1 MNIFSRIR
9 NFMTPPVFTE
19 DERKTQLAYYISF
32 IVKTSVPA
40 LLLFVFVR
48 MRQGIAPVDISNVI
62 LIGIAVILLAIWA
75 AVKIAGAVQRAGTL
89 IIAILW
95 IACTFLA
102 LSGSGIRGTGFVS
115 YFVVMLLAGL
125 LSGVRAAVGVALL
138 SILSGFGLAYAESV
152 GMVAYA
158 PDLPFVVA
166 MEFAFLFVISIIT
179 VRLTINS
186 LQSALRDAQAS
197 ASELAESNRE
207 LTGLRDELEQRIEE
221 RTASLEKRASQ
232 LQTVSSL
239 ARSIASVKD
248 LASLLPDITRL
259 VSEQFGLYHVGIFL
273 VDEAGEFAILQAA
286 NSDGGREML
295 HRGHRLP
302 LDTNSIVGYVTS
314 HGEYRI
320 AMDVGADAVHFRNP
334 YLPQTRAEMALP
346 LRVGG
351 QVIGA
356 LDMQSTEVNA
366 FSEQDIPVLYTLADQ
381 VAVAIENARLYDEA
395 QKALAESRTTF
406 ENYVRQEWGSFAQ
419 QARHTGFVFDGKQ
432 VTPLDGKTRRKHVQP
447 VIQTG
452 KLSVEKSSSTITLP
466 IKLRGQTIG
475 ILEVNSKTG
484 KREWS
489 RDEITLLEA
498 AAERAALALENARLV
513 ESAQRRASRERSI
526 GEISARIGSVSDIE
540 SILQTAVEELGRKLS
555 SATEVTLEL
564 DREQL

>member
-1 MNIFSRIR
+1 MKVGYVRLAGYINIAALW
-9 NFMTPPVFTE
+9 V
-19 DERKTQLAYYISF
+19 AIS
-32 IVKTSVPA
+32 
-40 LLLFVFVR
+40 
-48 MRQGIAPVDISNVI
+48 
-62 LIGIAVILLAIWA
+62 
-75 AVKIAGAVQRAGTL
+75 
-89 IIAILW
+89 
-95 IACTFLA
+95 FLA
-102 LSGSGIRGTGFVS
+102 LTSSGIRGTGFAG

-125 LSGVRAAVGVALL
+125 LLGVRAATGVAFL
-138 SILSGFGLAYAESV
+138 SILGGFGIAYVESTGLV
-152 GMVAYA
+152 TFTVD
-158 PDLPFVVA
+158 PPFVEA
-166 MEFAFLFVISIIT
+166 IEFSFLFVISIVII
-179 VRLTINS
+179 RLTINS
-186 LQSALRDAQAS
+186 LQKALDNAKAN
-197 ASELAESNRE
+197 ARE
-207 LTGLRDELEQRIEE
+207 LETSNQELSKLRDELESHIQE
-221 RTASLEKRASQ
+221 RTVSLEKRASQ

-248 LASLLPDITRL
+248 LATLLPDITRL
-259 VSEQFGLYHVGIFL
+259 VSEQFGFYHVGIFL
-273 VDEAGEFAILQAA
+273 VDDAGEYAILQAA

-314 HGEYRI
+314 RGEYRI

-356 LDMQSTEVNA
+356 LDMQSTQVNA

-381 VAVAIENARLYDEA
+381 VAVAIENARLYEEV

-432 VTPLDGKTRRKHVQP
+432 VTPLDRKARRENVRP

-475 ILEVNSKTG
+475 VLEVNSKTG
-484 KREWS
+484 EREWS

>member
-1 MNIFSRIR
+1 MNALLRVRKFLA
-9 NFMTPPVFTE
+9 PPVFPA
-19 DERKTQLAYYISF
+19 DESKNQLASYISI
-32 IVKTSVPA
+32 IVPPIVLA
-40 LLLFVFVR
+40 LIVFLIVR
-48 MRQGIAPVDISNVI
+48 MRQGINPFDPSNVI
-62 LIGIAVILLAIWA
+62 LAVIGLVLLTVWVLMKVGYVRMAGYINIAAIW
-75 AVKIAGAVQRAGTL
+75 V
-89 IIAILW
+89 AI
-95 IACTFLA
+95 TFLA
-102 LSGSGIRGTGFVS
+102 LTSSGIRGTGFAG

-125 LSGVRAAVGVALL
+125 LLGVRAATVVAFL
-138 SILSGFGLAYAESV
+138 SILGGFGIAYVESAGLITFTV
-152 GMVAYA
+152 D
-158 PDLPFVVA
+158 PPFVEA
-166 MEFAFLFVISIIT
+166 IEFSFLFVISIVII
-179 VRLTINS
+179 RLTINS
-186 LQSALRDAQAS
+186 LQKALDNAKANARELEATNQELSDLRDA
-197 ASELAESNRE
+197 LES
-207 LTGLRDELEQRIEE
+207 RIRE
-221 RTASLEKRASQ
+221 RTGSLEKRASQ

-259 VSEQFGLYHVGIFL
+259 VSEQFGFYHVGIFL
-273 VDEAGEFAILQAA
+273 VDEAGEYATLQAA

-302 LDTNSIVGYVTS
+302 LDTNSIVGYVAS

-320 AMDVGADAVHFRNP
+320 AMDVGADVVHFRNP

-381 VAVAIENARLYDEA
+381 VAVAIENARLYEEA
-395 QKALAESRTTF
+395 QKALAESRSTF

-432 VTPLDGKTRRKHVQP
+432 VTPLDPKTRRENVRP

>member
-1 MNIFSRIR
+1 MKIFSRIR
-9 NFMTPPVFTE
+9 DFMTPPVFKE
-19 DERKTQLAYYISF
+19 DDRKTQLAFYISF
-32 IVKTSVPA
+32 IVKASVPA
-40 LLLFVFVR
+40 LLVFVFVR
-48 MRQGIAPVDISNVI
+48 MRQGIALVDISNVI

-75 AVKIAGAVQRAGTL
+75 GVKTAGAVQRAGTL

-125 LSGVRAAVGVALL
+125 LSGVRAAVGIAIL

-166 MEFAFLFVISIIT
+166 MEFTFLFVISIIT
-179 VRLTINS
+179 IRLTINS
-186 LQSALRDAQAS
+186 LQSALHDAQAS

-207 LTGLRDELEQRIEE
+207 LTGLRDELEQRIQE
-221 RTASLEKRASQ
+221 RTDSLEKRASQ

-259 VSEQFGLYHVGIFL
+259 VSEQFGFYHVGIFL
-273 VDEAGEFAILQAA
+273 VDEAGEVAVLQAA

-295 HRGHRLP
+295 HRGHRLS

-320 AMDVGADAVHFRNP
+320 AMDVGADTVHFRNP
-334 YLPQTRAEMALP
+334 YLPETRAEMALP

-356 LDMQSTEVNA
+356 LDIQSTEVNA
-366 FSEQDIPVLYTLADQ
+366 FSDQDIPVLYTLADQ
-381 VAVAIENARLYDEA
+381 VAVAIENARLYEEA

-419 QARHTGFVFDGKQ
+419 KARHTGFVFDGKQ
-432 VTPLDGKTRRKHVQP
+432 VTPLDRKTRRENVRP

-466 IKLRGQTIG
+466 IKLRGQIIG
-475 ILEVNSKTG
+475 ILEVNSKSG

-564 DREQL
+564 DHEQL

>member
-1 MNIFSRIR
+1 MNILLRVRKFLA
-9 NFMTPPVFTE
+9 PPVFPA
-19 DERKTQLAYYISF
+19 DESKNQLASYISI
-32 IVKTSVPA
+32 IVPPILLA
-40 LLLFVFVR
+40 LIVFLIVR
-48 MRQGIAPVDISNVI
+48 MRQGINPFDPSNVI
-62 LIGIAVILLAIWA
+62 LAVIGLVLLTVWVLMKVGYVRMAGYINIAALWVAI
-75 AVKIAGAVQRAGTL
+75 
-89 IIAILW
+89 
-95 IACTFLA
+95 TFLA
-102 LSGSGIRGTGFVS
+102 LTSSGIRGTGFAG

-125 LSGVRAAVGVALL
+125 LLGVRAATVVAFL
-138 SILSGFGLAYAESV
+138 SILGGFGIAYVESAGLITFTV
-152 GMVAYA
+152 D
-158 PDLPFVVA
+158 PPFVEA
-166 MEFAFLFVISIIT
+166 IEFSFLFVISIVII
-179 VRLTINS
+179 RLTINS
-186 LQSALRDAQAS
+186 LQKALDNAKANARELEASNQELSDLRDA
-197 ASELAESNRE
+197 LES
-207 LTGLRDELEQRIEE
+207 RIQE

-248 LASLLPDITRL
+248 MASLLPDITRL
-259 VSEQFGLYHVGIFL
+259 VSEQFGFYHVGIFL
-273 VDEAGEFAILQAA
+273 VDEAGEYATLQAA

-302 LDTNSIVGYVTS
+302 LDINSIVGYVTS

-356 LDMQSTEVNA
+356 LDMQSKEVNA

-381 VAVAIENARLYDEA
+381 VSVAIENARLYEEA
-395 QKALAESRTTF
+395 QKALAESRSTF

-432 VTPLDGKTRRKHVQP
+432 VTPLDPKTRHENARP

>member
-1 MNIFSRIR
+1 
-9 NFMTPPVFTE
+9 
-19 DERKTQLAYYISF
+19 
-32 IVKTSVPA
+32 
-40 LLLFVFVR
+40 
-48 MRQGIAPVDISNVI
+48 
-62 LIGIAVILLAIWA
+62 
-75 AVKIAGAVQRAGTL
+75 
-89 IIAILW
+89 
-95 IACTFLA
+95 
-102 LSGSGIRGTGFVS
+102 
-115 YFVVMLLAGL
+115 
-125 LSGVRAAVGVALL
+125 
-138 SILSGFGLAYAESV
+138 
-152 GMVAYA
+152 
-158 PDLPFVVA
+158 
-166 MEFAFLFVISIIT
+166 
-179 VRLTINS
+179 
-186 LQSALRDAQAS
+186 
-197 ASELAESNRE
+197 
-207 LTGLRDELEQRIEE
+207 
-221 RTASLEKRASQ
+221 
-232 LQTVSSL
+232 
-239 ARSIASVKD
+239 
-248 LASLLPDITRL
+248 LPDITRL
-259 VSEQFGLYHVGIFL
+259 VSEQFGFYQVGIFL
-273 VDEAGEFAILQAA
+273 VDEAGEFAVLQAA
-286 NSDGGREML
+286 NSDGGQEML

-334 YLPQTRAEMALP
+334 YLPHTRAEMALP

-381 VAVAIENARLYDEA
+381 VAVAIENARLYEEA

-432 VTPLDGKTRRKHVQP
+432 VTPLDRKTRRGNVQP

>member
-1 MNIFSRIR
+1 MNTLLRVRKFLA
-9 NFMTPPVFTE
+9 PPVFPA
-19 DERKTQLAYYISF
+19 DESKNQLASYISI
-32 IVKTSVPA
+32 IVPPILLA
-40 LLLFVFVR
+40 LIVFLIVR
-48 MRQGIAPVDISNVI
+48 MRQGINPFDPSNVI
-62 LIGIAVILLAIWA
+62 LAVIGLVLLTVWVLMKVGYVRMAGYINIAALWVAI
-75 AVKIAGAVQRAGTL
+75 
-89 IIAILW
+89 
-95 IACTFLA
+95 TFLA
-102 LSGSGIRGTGFVS
+102 LTSSGIRGTGFAG

-125 LSGVRAAVGVALL
+125 LLGVRAATVVAFL
-138 SILSGFGLAYAESV
+138 SILGGFGIAYVESAGLITFTV
-152 GMVAYA
+152 D
-158 PDLPFVVA
+158 PPFVEA
-166 MEFAFLFVISIIT
+166 IEFSFLFVISIVII
-179 VRLTINS
+179 RLTINS
-186 LQSALRDAQAS
+186 LQKALDNAKANARELEASNQELSDLRDA
-197 ASELAESNRE
+197 LES
-207 LTGLRDELEQRIEE
+207 RIQE

-248 LASLLPDITRL
+248 MASLLPDITRL
-259 VSEQFGLYHVGIFL
+259 VSEQFGFYHVGIFL
-273 VDEAGEFAILQAA
+273 VDEAGEYATLQAA

-302 LDTNSIVGYVTS
+302 LDINSIVGYVTS

-356 LDMQSTEVNA
+356 LDMQSKEVNA

-381 VAVAIENARLYDEA
+381 VSVAIENARLYEEA
-395 QKALAESRTTF
+395 QKALAESRSTF

-432 VTPLDGKTRRKHVQP
+432 VTPLDPKTRHENARP